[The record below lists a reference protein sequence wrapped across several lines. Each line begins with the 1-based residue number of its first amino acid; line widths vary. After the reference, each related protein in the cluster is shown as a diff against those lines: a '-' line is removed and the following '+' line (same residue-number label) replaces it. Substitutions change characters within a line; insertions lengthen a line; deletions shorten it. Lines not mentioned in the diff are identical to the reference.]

1 MNIMTRKVIV
11 DNELSSISVAKSSL
25 YFLWTGIP
33 VLYMSSA
40 TTMSVIAT
48 EMKNSVLTMNKTN
61 I

>member
-48 EMKNSVLTMNKTN
+48 EMKNSVLTVNKTN